1 VDLTIAPQ
9 SDRLAVDGFHGRFS
23 LVKRW
28 GLISLIL
35 LGILGWGGCASRPL
49 LYDVRIVPQLISP
62 NADGRTDVTRIAY
75 RLSRS
80 ANLSIYLADSESQR
94 HYFRKD
100 RRRSAGEYQVDFGG
114 VIEGRMLPNG
124 DYTCVLEAKEV
135 GNGRVAREE
144 RELTLVKADTVT
156 PELRGFAVYPLTF
169 TPNQDGFDD
178 RVTIEYYL
186 TKPAQVQVYL
196 LGPDGGKYPVA
207 EKERELKP
215 GEVGAHFYD
224 YEGGVDLGADPPP
237 DGTYI
242 IWTQAEDRVGNKVT
256 VTDTLTIREG
266 GVPRADIVNL
276 EVDFDP
282 RIVPLGETLYFTLT
296 VENFGAVPI
305 RTTGP
310 PPATIY
316 ESDTNFNQ
324 LDWYEEPG
332 AWRVGI
338 DFETNSSGRPYPYRW
353 ALGEDD
359 ALEVRVVDGKP
370 RRYLM
375 PGKRAV
381 VTGGVR
387 LKDPPPRNPIYFWAG
402 LIHEEVRIDPFND
415 HVDAQVISI
424 GF

>member
-1 VDLTIAPQ
+1 
-9 SDRLAVDGFHGRFS
+9 

-35 LGILGWGGCASRPL
+35 LGSLGWGGCIARPL
-49 LYDVRIVPQLISP
+49 LYDVRIVPQVISP

-80 ANLSIYLADSESQR
+80 ADLSIYFADSEGQR
-94 HYFRKD
+94 RYFRRD
-100 RRRSAGEYQVDFGG
+100 RRRSSGEYQVDFGG
-114 VIEGRMLPNG
+114 VIEGRMLPDG
-124 DYTCVLEAKEV
+124 DYICVLEARGV
-135 GNGRVAREE
+135 GNGGVARKEGK
-144 RELTLVKADTVT
+144 LTLVETDTVA
-156 PELRGFAVYPLTF
+156 PELRGFGVYPRTF

-186 TKPAQVQVYL
+186 TKPAQVQVFL
-196 LGPDGGKYPVA
+196 LGPTGEKYPIA
-207 EKERELKP
+207 EKERKVKP

-224 YEGGVDLGADPPP
+224 YEGGVDMGAEPPP
-237 DGTYI
+237 NGTYI
-242 IWTQAEDRVGNKVT
+242 VWAQAEDKVGNKTT

-282 RIVPLGETLYFTLT
+282 WVVPLEETLYFTLT

-310 PPATIY
+310 SPGTIY
-316 ESDTNFNQ
+316 ESDINFNQ
-324 LDWYEEPG
+324 LAWYEEPG
-332 AWRVGI
+332 AWRVGV

-353 ALGEDD
+353 ALGEEED
-359 ALEVRVVDGKP
+359 LEVRVVDGEP

-375 PGKRAV
+375 PGERAV
-381 VTGGVR
+381 VTGGIR
-387 LKDPPPRNPIYFWAG
+387 L
-402 LIHEEVRIDPFND
+402 IDPFND
-415 HVDAQVISI
+415 HVDAQLISI

>member
-1 VDLTIAPQ
+1 M
-9 SDRLAVDGFHGRFS
+9 
-23 LVKRW
+23 
-28 GLISLIL
+28 LIRYSPILLIL
-35 LGILGWGGCASRPL
+35 LGILGWGGCATRPL
-49 LYDVRIVPQLISP
+49 LYDVEIAPQTISP
-62 NADGRTDVTRIAY
+62 NADGQTDVTRISY

-80 ANLSIYLADSESQR
+80 ADLSIYFTDDAGQR
-94 HYFRKD
+94 HYFRQD

-114 VIEGRMLPNG
+114 VIAGRMLPDG
-124 DYTCVLEAKEV
+124 DYTYVLEAQEV
-135 GNGRVAREE
+135 GHRAVSRQEGK
-144 RELTLVKADTVT
+144 LILVDADTEA
-156 PELRGFAVYPLTF
+156 PELRGFSVYPPTF

-186 TKPAQVQVYL
+186 TKPARVQVYL
-196 LGPDGGKYPVA
+196 ISPSGDKHPVA
-207 EKERELKP
+207 EKERKTKP

-224 YEGGVDLGADPPP
+224 YEGGVDMGAEPPP

-242 IWTQAEDRVGNKVT
+242 VWAQAEDEVGNRTT
-256 VTDTLTIREG
+256 VTDTLIIREG

-282 RIVPLGETLYFTLT
+282 HIVPLGGILHFTLT

-310 PPATIY
+310 PPGVIY

-324 LDWYEEPG
+324 LEWIEEPG
-332 AWRVGI
+332 TWRVGI

-353 ALGEDD
+353 AVGSDED
-359 ALEVRVVDGKP
+359 LELRGIEGRP

-375 PGKRAV
+375 PGERAV
-381 VTGGVR
+381 VTGGIHI
-387 LKDPPPRNPIYFWAG
+387 KDPPPRNPIYFWAG

-415 HVDAQVISI
+415 HVDAQLISI

>member
-1 VDLTIAPQ
+1 M
-9 SDRLAVDGFHGRFS
+9 
-23 LVKRW
+23 VKRC
-28 GLISLIL
+28 GLILLML
-35 LGILGWGGCASRPL
+35 LGILGWGGCIPRPL
-49 LYDVRIVPQLISP
+49 LYDVRIAPQLISP
-62 NADGRTDVTRIAY
+62 NADGQTDVTRIAY

-80 ANLSIYLADSESQR
+80 ADLSIYFVDSEGQR
-94 HYFRKD
+94 YYFRQD

-114 VIEGRMLPNG
+114 VIEGRMLPDG
-124 DYTCVLEAKEV
+124 DYTCVLEAREM
-135 GNGRVAREE
+135 GSERIAR
-144 RELTLVKADTVT
+144 REGKLTLVDADTVA
-156 PELRGFAVYPLTF
+156 PELRGFGLYPHTF

-186 TKPAQVQVYL
+186 TKPARVQVFL
-196 LGPDGGKYPVA
+196 LGPKGEKYPIA
-207 EKERELKP
+207 EKERKVKP

-224 YEGGVDLGADPPP
+224 YEGGVDLGAEPPP
-237 DGTYI
+237 DGTYV
-242 IWTQAEDRVGNKVT
+242 IWAQAEDGVGNKAT
-256 VTDTLTIREG
+256 VTDTLTICEG

-282 RIVPLGETLYFTLT
+282 QIVPLGETLHFTLT
-296 VENFGAVPI
+296 VENFGSVPI

-310 PPATIY
+310 PPGTLY
-316 ESDTNFNQ
+316 ESDINFNQ
-324 LDWYEEPG
+324 LEWYEEPG

-353 ALGEDD
+353 ALGSDED
-359 ALEVRVVDGKP
+359 LEVRVVDGKP

-375 PGKRAV
+375 PGERAV
-381 VTGGVR
+381 VTGSIR

-415 HVDAQVISI
+415 HVDAQLISI

>member
-1 VDLTIAPQ
+1 ML
-9 SDRLAVDGFHGRFS
+9 
-23 LVKRW
+23 KRW
-28 GLISLIL
+28 CLNSLIL

-49 LYDVRIVPQLISP
+49 LYDVRIAPQVISP
-62 NADGRTDVTRIAY
+62 NADGQTDVTRIAY

-80 ANLSIYLADSESQR
+80 ADLSIYFVDSDGQR
-94 HYFRKD
+94 HYFRQD

-114 VIEGRMLPNG
+114 VIEGRMLPDG
-124 DYTCVLEAKEV
+124 DYVCVLEARQV
-135 GNGRVAREE
+135 ANGRVAREE
-144 RELTLVKADTVT
+144 SRLTLVEADTMA
-156 PELRGFAVYPLTF
+156 PELEGFSVYPRVF
-169 TPNQDGFDD
+169 TPNQDGFED

-186 TKPAQVQVYL
+186 TKPARVQVFL
-196 LGPDGGKYPVA
+196 LGPQGEKYPIA
-207 EKERELKP
+207 EKERKVKP

-224 YEGGVDLGADPPP
+224 YEGGVDMGAEPPP
-237 DGTYI
+237 DGTYVV
-242 IWTQAEDRVGNKVT
+242 WAQAEDRVGNKTT

-276 EVDFDP
+276 EVDFGP
-282 RIVPLGETLYFTLT
+282 RIVPLGDTLYFTLT
-296 VENFGAVPI
+296 VENYGAVPI

-310 PPATIY
+310 PPGTVY
-316 ESDTNFNQ
+316 ESDINFNQ
-324 LDWYEEPG
+324 LEWYEEPG

-353 ALGEDD
+353 ALGGDEDWELK
-359 ALEVRVVDGKP
+359 AVDGKP

-375 PGKRAV
+375 PGERAV
-381 VTGGVR
+381 VTGGIR

-415 HVDAQVISI
+415 HVDAQLISI

>member
-1 VDLTIAPQ
+1 LV
-9 SDRLAVDGFHGRFS
+9 GR
-23 LVKRW
+23 RA
-28 GLISLIL
+28 LIWLIL

-49 LYDVRIVPQLISP
+49 LFDVRIIPQVISP
-62 NADGRTDVTRIAY
+62 NADGRTDVARIAY

-80 ANLSIYLADSESQR
+80 ADLSIYFTDSQGQR
-94 HYFRKD
+94 HYFRRD

-114 VIEGRMLPNG
+114 VIEGRMLPDG
-124 DYTCVLEAKEV
+124 DYLCVLEATEV
-135 GNGRVAREE
+135 GQGNITREE
-144 RELTLVKADTVT
+144 RRLTLIEADTVA
-156 PELRGFAVYPLTF
+156 PELRGFSVYPHTF

-186 TKPAQVQVYL
+186 TKPAQVQVFL
-196 LGPDGGKYPVA
+196 LGPNDEKYPLA
-207 EKERELKP
+207 EKEREVKP

-224 YEGGVDLGADPPP
+224 YEGGVDMKAQPPP
-237 DGTYI
+237 SGTYI
-242 IWTQAEDRVGNKVT
+242 VWAQAEDEVGNRTT

-282 RIVPLGETLYFTLT
+282 QIVPLGQTLHFTLT

-310 PPATIY
+310 PPGTIY
-316 ESDTNFNQ
+316 ESDVNFNQ
-324 LDWYEEPG
+324 LEWYEEPG

-338 DFETNSSGRPYPYRW
+338 DFETNSSGRPYPFRW

-359 ALEVRVVDGKP
+359 DLEMRAVDGKP

-375 PGKRAV
+375 PGERAV
-381 VTGGVR
+381 VTGGIR

-415 HVDAQVISI
+415 HVDAQSISI

>member
-1 VDLTIAPQ
+1 MDFRRSDL
-9 SDRLAVDGFHGRFS
+9 RGHYVLVLLA
-23 LVKRW
+23 
-28 GLISLIL
+28 L
-35 LGILGWGGCASRPL
+35 LGVLGWGGCVSRPL
-49 LYDVRIVPQLISP
+49 LYDVRIAPQVISP
-62 NADGRTDVTRIAY
+62 NADGQTDVARISY

-80 ANLSIYLADSESQR
+80 ADLSIYLVDGQGQR
-94 HYFRKD
+94 HYFRQG
-100 RRRSAGEYQVDFGG
+100 RRRSPGDYQVDFGG
-114 VIEGRMLPNG
+114 VIDGRMLPDG
-124 DYTCVLEAKEV
+124 DYLCVLEARAV
-135 GNGRVAREE
+135 GSREIIR
-144 RELTLVKADTVT
+144 REGKLTLVDADTVA
-156 PELRGFAVYPLTF
+156 PELRGFRVYPSVF

-186 TKPAQVQVYL
+186 TKPAQVQVFL
-196 LGPDGGKYPVA
+196 IGLNGEKYPIA
-207 EKERELKP
+207 EKERKVKP

-224 YEGGVDLGADPPP
+224 YEGGVDMGAEPPP

-242 IWTQAEDRVGNKVT
+242 VWAQAEDRVGNKTV

-276 EVDFDP
+276 EVDFAP
-282 RIVPLGETLYFTLT
+282 HVVPLGETLYFTLT

-310 PPATIY
+310 PPGTIY
-316 ESDTNFNQ
+316 DSDANFNQ
-324 LDWYEEPG
+324 LEWYEEPG

-353 ALGEDD
+353 ALGRNED
-359 ALEVRVVDGKP
+359 LEVRIVDGKP

-375 PGKRAV
+375 PRQRAV
-381 VTGGVR
+381 VTGGIR
-387 LKDPPPRNPIYFWAG
+387 IKDPPPRNPIYFWAG

-415 HVDAQVISI
+415 HVDAQLISI